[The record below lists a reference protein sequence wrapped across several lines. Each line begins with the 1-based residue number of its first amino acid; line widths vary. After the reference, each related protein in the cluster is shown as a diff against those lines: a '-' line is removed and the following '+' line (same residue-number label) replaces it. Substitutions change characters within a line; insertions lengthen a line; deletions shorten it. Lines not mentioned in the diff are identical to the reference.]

1 MNLSKISLR
10 INFKRRKREEN
21 STIST
26 IFQSNFQK
34 FKTNEPYN
42 LIFEIRYIKIGVR
55 FAPLYLLVVAV
66 DSLKTVCFQIQ
77 ISYIQNSITDKF
89 TKPET
94 ERKNEVN

>member
-1 MNLSKISLR
+1 V
-10 INFKRRKREEN
+10 EN
-21 STIST
+21 NTIST
-26 IFQSNFQK
+26 MLQSNFQK

-55 FAPLYLLVVAV
+55 YAPLYFLEVAV

-77 ISYIQNSITDKF
+77 SSCIQNSITDKF

-94 ERKNEVN
+94 KRKNEESQYLVNSKRT